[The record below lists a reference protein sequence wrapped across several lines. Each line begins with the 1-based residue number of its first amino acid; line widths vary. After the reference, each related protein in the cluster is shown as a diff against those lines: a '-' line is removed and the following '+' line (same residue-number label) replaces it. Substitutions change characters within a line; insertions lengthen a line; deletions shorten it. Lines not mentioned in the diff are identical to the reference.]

1 MEYSAWFVYTNI
13 MILLCI
19 LHSFLLHES
28 FHCNFM
34 EKRRTSTL
42 LKIAFVF
49 SGSHLTRW
57 RVNDDRMCIFEWKI
71 SFRETYQGT
80 SVQEKCCLWN
90 QGFSGYEML
99 LHKQLDLSFTF
110 SWCFSVSISKKQ
122 PLVWAN
128 AFPKVLPNSCLAVF
142 SMKNWEELCEVS
154 GYRSRQ
160 GKSSCCDRCA
170 TQDYGHQSIWI
181 THTCAVRPLH
191 FITDISD
198 NSLRDGKKRVICPQ
212 RCCLM
217 CEAIM
222 VIWGVPN
229 AYRPLCSCC
238 VEYLWSLQC
247 CSS

>member
-1 MEYSAWFVYTNI
+1 MGYSAWFVYTDI

-19 LHSFLLHES
+19 LHSFLLLES

-34 EKRRTSTL
+34 EKRRAKSH
-42 LKIAFVF
+42 
-49 SGSHLTRW
+49 GSHLTGW
-57 RVNDDRMCIFEWKI
+57 RVNDDKMCIFEWKK
-71 SFRETYQGT
+71 SLKRDLSRHEHP
-80 SVQEKCCLWN
+80 K
-90 QGFSGYEML
+90 EML
-99 LHKQLDLSFTF
+99 LVNPELLWVWNTLAQTVGPLFHF
-110 SWCFSVSISKKQ
+110 SWRFSVSISKKQ

-128 AFPKVLPNSCLAVF
+128 AFPKVLPNSFLAVF
-142 SMKNWEELCEVS
+142 SMKNWEELCGVS

-170 TQDYGHQSIWI
+170 MQDYGHQSIRI

-238 VEYLWSLQC
+238 VQYLWSLQC